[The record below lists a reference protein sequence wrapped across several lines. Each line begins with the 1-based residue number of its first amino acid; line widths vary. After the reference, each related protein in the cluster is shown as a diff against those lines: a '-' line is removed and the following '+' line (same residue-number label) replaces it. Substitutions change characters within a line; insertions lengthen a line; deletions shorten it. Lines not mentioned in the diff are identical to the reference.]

1 MIAVTGAGGQLG
13 RTMLSAL
20 RRRGILGLGFDRHEL
35 NIADQNAV
43 IQKLRPGV
51 FDCIINCAAYTAV
64 DDAEDHSRDAIA
76 VNAAAPKYLTDTGIP
91 IMHISTDY
99 VFDGRARQPY
109 EVDSQTA
116 PLSVY
121 GRSKQMGEA
130 ALLTSKACG
139 CIIRTSRLYSPTA
152 GTRSFFQTM
161 LQLLSERQS
170 LGVVSDQFS
179 APTLAEDLADA
190 LVELYLQGA
199 HLRSMQVLHFT
210 NTGET
215 SWLGFASAIQERI
228 GTTCKLEAIPAVQ
241 YPAKARRPHY
251 SVLSLQSLQ
260 AWRIK
265 PRSWQ
270 DALTEA
276 CVQCGRIKSGI
287 RNKWLI

>member
-76 VNAAAPKYLTDTGIP
+76 VNAAAPTYLTDTGIP

-241 YPAKARRPHY
+241 YPTKARRPHY

-276 CVQCGRIKSGI
+276 CVQCGRIKS
-287 RNKWLI
+287 

>member
-109 EVDSQTA
+109 EVGGSRTA
-116 PLSVY
+116 DFKGLWLHHSYFSLVFADC
-121 GRSKQMGEA
+121 RNEEFFSNNA
-130 ALLTSKACG
+130 S
-139 CIIRTSRLYSPTA
+139 TA
-152 GTRSFFQTM
+152 FRKT
-161 LQLLSERQS
+161 
-170 LGVVSDQFS
+170 V
-179 APTLAEDLADA
+179 
-190 LVELYLQGA
+190 
-199 HLRSMQVLHFT
+199 
-210 NTGET
+210 
-215 SWLGFASAIQERI
+215 
-228 GTTCKLEAIPAVQ
+228 
-241 YPAKARRPHY
+241 ARR
-251 SVLSLQSLQ
+251 S
-260 AWRIK
+260 
-265 PRSWQ
+265 
-270 DALTEA
+270 
-276 CVQCGRIKSGI
+276 
-287 RNKWLI
+287 

>member
-13 RTMLSAL
+13 RTVLAAL
-20 RRRGILGLGFDRHEL
+20 RRRGIPGLGFDRHEL
-35 NIADQNAV
+35 NIADQDAV
-43 IQKLRPGV
+43 VQNLRPGV

-64 DDAEDHSRDAIA
+64 DDAEDHSSGAIA
-76 VNAAAPKYLTDTGIP
+76 VNATAPKYLTDTGIP
-91 IMHISTDY
+91 IIHISTDY

-121 GRSKQMGEA
+121 GRSKQIGEA

-139 CIIRTSRLYSPTA
+139 CIIRTSRLYSPIA

-161 LQLLSERQS
+161 LRLLSERQS

-215 SWLGFASAIQERI
+215 SWHGFASAIQEKI
-228 GTTCKLEAIPAVQ
+228 GTTCKLKAVPAVQ
-241 YPAKARRPHY
+241 YPTKARRPHY

-276 CVQCGRIKSGI
+276 CVQCGRIKS
-287 RNKWLI
+287 

>member
-13 RTMLSAL
+13 RTVLAAL
-20 RRRGILGLGFDRHEL
+20 RRRGIPGLGFDRHEL
-35 NIADQNAV
+35 NIADQDAV
-43 IQKLRPGV
+43 VQNLRPGV

-121 GRSKQMGEA
+121 GRSKQIGEA

-161 LQLLSERQS
+161 LRLLSERQS

-215 SWLGFASAIQERI
+215 SWHGFASAIQEKI
-228 GTTCKLEAIPAVQ
+228 GTTCKLKAVPAVQ
-241 YPAKARRPHY
+241 YPTKARRPHY

-276 CVQCGRIKSGI
+276 CVQCGRIKS
-287 RNKWLI
+287 

>member
-1 MIAVTGAGGQLG
+1 M
-13 RTMLSAL
+13 
-20 RRRGILGLGFDRHEL
+20 
-35 NIADQNAV
+35 
-43 IQKLRPGV
+43 
-51 FDCIINCAAYTAV
+51 
-64 DDAEDHSRDAIA
+64 
-76 VNAAAPKYLTDTGIP
+76 
-91 IMHISTDY
+91 
-99 VFDGRARQPY
+99 FDGRARQPY

-121 GRSKQMGEA
+121 GCSKRMGEA

-139 CIIRTSRLYSPTA
+139 CIIRTSRLYSPIA
-152 GTRSFFQTM
+152 GTKSFFQTM

-190 LVELYLQGA
+190 VVELYLQGA

-215 SWLGFASAIQERI
+215 SWHGFASAIQEKI
-228 GTTCKLEAIPAVQ
+228 GTTCKLKAVPAVQ
-241 YPAKARRPHY
+241 YPTKARRPHY

-276 CVQCGRIKSGI
+276 CVQCGRMKS
-287 RNKWLI
+287 

>member
-76 VNAAAPKYLTDTGIP
+76 VNAAAPKYLTGTGIP

-215 SWLGFASAIQERI
+215 FWLGFASAIQERI

-276 CVQCGRIKSGI
+276 CVQCGRIKS
-287 RNKWLI
+287 

>member
-13 RTMLSAL
+13 RTVLSAL

-35 NIADQNAV
+35 NIADQKAV
-43 IQKLRPGV
+43 VQNLRPGV

-64 DDAEDHSRDAIA
+64 DDAEDHSWDAIA
-76 VNAAAPKYLTDTGIP
+76 VNATAPKYLTDTGIP
-91 IMHISTDY
+91 IIHISTDY

-121 GRSKQMGEA
+121 GSSKQMGEA

-139 CIIRTSRLYSPTA
+139 CIIRTSRLYSPIA
-152 GTRSFFQTM
+152 GTKSFFQTM

-170 LGVVSDQFS
+170 LDVVSDQFS

-215 SWLGFASAIQERI
+215 SWHGFASAIQEKI
-228 GTTCKLEAIPAVQ
+228 GTTCKLKAVPAVQ
-241 YPAKARRPHY
+241 YPTKARRPHY
-251 SVLSLQSLQ
+251 SVLSQSLQ

-276 CVQCGRIKSGI
+276 CVQCGRIKS
-287 RNKWLI
+287 

>member
-139 CIIRTSRLYSPTA
+139 CIIRTSRLYSPIA

-276 CVQCGRIKSGI
+276 CVQCGRIKS
-287 RNKWLI
+287 

>member
-99 VFDGRARQPY
+99 VFDGRVRQPY

-276 CVQCGRIKSGI
+276 CVQCGRIKS
-287 RNKWLI
+287 

>member
-43 IQKLRPGV
+43 IQKLRSGV

-276 CVQCGRIKSGI
+276 CVQCGRIKS
-287 RNKWLI
+287 

>member
-51 FDCIINCAAYTAV
+51 FDCFINCAAYTAV

-276 CVQCGRIKSGI
+276 CVQCGRIKS
-287 RNKWLI
+287 

>member
-1 MIAVTGAGGQLG
+1 MIAITGVTGQLG
-13 RTMLSAL
+13 KTMLTTL
-20 RRRGILGLGFDRHEL
+20 KRRGILGLGFDRHEL

-43 IQKLRPGV
+43 VQNLRPGV

-64 DDAEDHSRDAIA
+64 DEAEDHSRDAIA
-76 VNAAAPKYLTDTGIP
+76 VNATAPKYLTGTGIP
-91 IMHISTDY
+91 IIHVSTDY

-116 PLSVY
+116 PMSVY

-139 CIIRTSRLYSPTA
+139 CIIRTSRLYSPIA
-152 GTRSFFQTM
+152 GTKSFFQTM

-170 LGVVSDQFS
+170 LDVVSDQFS
-179 APTLAEDLADA
+179 APTLAEDLADG

-215 SWLGFASAIQERI
+215 SWHGFASAIQEKI
-228 GTTCKLEAIPAVQ
+228 GTTCKLKAVPAVQ
-241 YPAKARRPHY
+241 YPTKARRPHY

-276 CVQCGRIKSGI
+276 CVQCGRIKS
-287 RNKWLI
+287 

>member
-270 DALTEA
+270 DALTEI
-276 CVQCGRIKSGI
+276 GRAHV
-287 RNKWLI
+287 

>member
-13 RTMLSAL
+13 RTVLSAL
-20 RRRGILGLGFDRHEL
+20 RRRGILELGFDRHEL
-35 NIADQNAV
+35 NIADQKAV
-43 IQKLRPGV
+43 VQTLQPGV
-51 FDCIINCAAYTAV
+51 FDCVINCAAYTAV
-64 DDAEDHSRDAIA
+64 DDAEDHSSDAFA
-76 VNAAAPKYLTDTGIP
+76 VNATAPKYLTDTGIP
-91 IMHISTDY
+91 IIHISTDY

-276 CVQCGRIKSGI
+276 CVQCGRIKS
-287 RNKWLI
+287 

>member
-215 SWLGFASAIQERI
+215 SWLGFASAIQEMI

-276 CVQCGRIKSGI
+276 CVQCGRIKS
-287 RNKWLI
+287 

>member
-170 LGVVSDQFS
+170 LGVVSAQFS

-276 CVQCGRIKSGI
+276 CVQCGRIKS
-287 RNKWLI
+287 

>member
-76 VNAAAPKYLTDTGIP
+76 VNAAAPKYLTDTGFP
-91 IMHISTDY
+91 IMHISPDY

-276 CVQCGRIKSGI
+276 CVQCGRIKS
-287 RNKWLI
+287 

>member
-139 CIIRTSRLYSPTA
+139 CIIRTSRLYSPIA

-276 CVQCGRIKSGI
+276 CVQCGRMKS
-287 RNKWLI
+287 

>member
-76 VNAAAPKYLTDTGIP
+76 VNATAPKYLTDTGIP
-91 IMHISTDY
+91 IIHVSTDY

-116 PLSVY
+116 PMSVY

-215 SWLGFASAIQERI
+215 SWHGFASAIQEKI
-228 GTTCKLEAIPAVQ
+228 GTTCKLKAVPAVQ
-241 YPAKARRPHY
+241 YPTKARRPHY

-276 CVQCGRIKSGI
+276 CVQCGRIKS
-287 RNKWLI
+287 

>member
-1 MIAVTGAGGQLG
+1 MHEVIAVTGAGGQLG

-228 GTTCKLEAIPAVQ
+228 GTTCKLKAVLAVQ
-241 YPAKARRPHY
+241 YPTKARRPHY

-276 CVQCGRIKSGI
+276 CVQCGRIKS
-287 RNKWLI
+287 